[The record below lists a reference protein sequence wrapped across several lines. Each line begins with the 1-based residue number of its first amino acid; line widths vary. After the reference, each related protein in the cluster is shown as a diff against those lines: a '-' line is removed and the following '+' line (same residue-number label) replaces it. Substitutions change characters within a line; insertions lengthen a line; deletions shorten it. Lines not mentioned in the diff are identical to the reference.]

1 MPPFVPRPSGVT
13 NTAAYTREMV
23 RATATE
29 SDVFTEIARFT
40 LENNCAYHLVLS
52 IVGKDRLTGD
62 DSVFYLAVTG
72 RCFGGTSVDAIDE
85 IQMKNGIGGGDYRVK
100 PSGYEI
106 VVSVKSQNESSWTCA
121 ISEVKGIVP

>member
-1 MPPFVPRPSGVT
+1 
-13 NTAAYTREMV
+13 MV
-23 RATATE
+23 RATATD

-52 IVGKDRLTGD
+52 IVGKDRMTGD
-62 DSVFYLAVTG
+62 DSVFYLTVTG
-72 RCFGGTSVDAIDE
+72 RCFGGASVDAVDE
-85 IQMKNGIGGGDYRVK
+85 IQVKNGIGGGEFRVK

-106 VVSVKSQNESSWTCA
+106 VVFVKSQNESAWTCA